1 MKYQHHLIAA
11 LLFVS
16 LGISSY
22 IPSAS
27 SQPGLSLGL
36 TDPNAATSLS
46 TAAAQV
52 EALELVRQSP
62 FVAADGSLDLELRWT
77 GATTEGL
84 SISTIIWA
92 PINDES
98 DVYIE
103 PSLVRNRVAAQELS
117 GLSQVD
123 NGILQYS
130 IPIRSFTAPEDDQR
144 TWLQDSGVYPI
155 TIEIRGE
162 TGVLARLRTNL
173 IRLPTD
179 IAEIPLFPISPVL
192 RVTSADGLD
201 LNDAIKLLNAHPTLP
216 LTVVLE
222 GGLLPQLSSN
232 PELATAFAEALGD
245 RKVVA
250 GTQLSLDPS
259 ALAAIGQPDF
269 YSQAL
274 ADTRRQFAE
283 IGLMLDQEVIPLR
296 TGITEEGA
304 ELLIAAGVKIVID
317 LQPATGSRGTLTQ
330 DNGSLTIV
338 RIDDEHIAGLRV
350 SDSVAQRAS
359 NSVKRAHQLL
369 ALLAVRY
376 QKDRSPVILGGGGL
390 SSVNLQALEVVLD
403 ALDQGGMMKAD
414 TMEDAALS
422 SRTLPFRPQ
431 ENPDQ
436 NLSDIVEPLQSV
448 QEVLAIY
455 ADFRVAGGPSP
466 EGIQIRILEGLS
478 RNLNPEARRARMASI
493 EADLIDELDVISLP
507 KGPAIT
513 LAAQTTAIP
522 ITITNTSSGVR
533 RVKLSFQSDR
543 IRVAEHDQEILIQPG
558 VSQIDINIEAR
569 SLGLSSLL
577 VTVLTVD
584 ESRELARTRFAIRST
599 AIPGL
604 GYAISGAALVFL
616 IIWWLRSIRRSRDLA
631 RHPANTEASELDSP
645 DPDDTH
651 EDATD
656 LDNTT
661 ELDTTGSC
669 ESNIDKSPSN
679 NDSAKQARTEVT
691 SDRGKGNTTLSS

>member
-1 MKYQHHLIAA
+1 MKYRHRLVAA
-11 LLFVS
+11 LLLIS

-22 IPSAS
+22 LPPAS
-27 SQPGLSLGL
+27 SQPGLETGL
-36 TDPNAATSLS
+36 VNPTAATDLAGAVSATGAS
-46 TAAAQV
+46 AQV
-52 EALELVRQSP
+52 EALELVRQTP

-77 GATTEGL
+77 GVSTEGL

-92 PINDES
+92 PINDET
-98 DVYIE
+98 DIYLE
-103 PSLVRNRVAAQELS
+103 PSLVRNQVAAQELS
-117 GLSQVD
+117 SLSRAD
-123 NGILQYS
+123 SGALKYS
-130 IPIRSFTAPEDDQR
+130 IPIRSFTAPEDDPR
-144 TWLQDSGVYPI
+144 TWLQDPGVYPI

-201 LNDAIKLLNAHPTLP
+201 LTDAIKLLNAHPNLP
-216 LTVVLE
+216 LTVLLE
-222 GGLLPQLSSN
+222 AGLLPQLRSN
-232 PELATAFAEALGD
+232 PELTAAFAQALGE

-250 GTQLSLDPS
+250 GAQLSLDPS

-274 ADTRRQFAE
+274 DDTRRQFAE
-283 IGLMLDQEVIPLR
+283 IGVTLDREIIPLR
-296 TGITEEGA
+296 TGITEGGA

-317 LQPATGSRGTLTQ
+317 LQPAAGSRGTIIQ

-390 SSVNLQALEVVLD
+390 SSVDLQALEVVLD

-448 QEVLAIY
+448 QEVLAVY

-478 RNLNPEARRARMASI
+478 RNLNPEARRTRMASI
-493 EADLIDELDVISLP
+493 ESDLINELDVISLP
-507 KGPAIT
+507 EGPAIT

-584 ESRELARTRFAIRST
+584 GSRELARTRFSIRST

-631 RHPANTEASELDSP
+631 KRPANTESDDQDGTDQDKADLDKAAPSQL
-645 DPDDTH
+645 
-651 EDATD
+651 DATELIPD
-656 LDNTT
+656 KDRDMDQT
-661 ELDTTGSC
+661 E
-669 ESNIDKSPSN
+669 
-679 NDSAKQARTEVT
+679 QALAEVT